1 MTLSSTITIIG
12 IRAILISLA
21 LRYGGKLI
29 NSYKPKN
36 KLLKNFWKKDM
47 KLRTEAIKYAWWIGL
62 TYFLIHVVIVL
73 ILQYY

>member
-1 MTLSSTITIIG
+1 MTLSSTLTIIG
-12 IRAILISLA
+12 IRAVLVSLA

-36 KLLKNFWKKDM
+36 KLLKKFWKRDM
-47 KLRTEAIKYAWWIGL
+47 KLRMGVIKYAWWIGL
-62 TYFLIHVVIVL
+62 TYFLIHSLIVL